1 MAGRS
6 IKITPEMMADAKLL
20 VRLLGCPVVEAPGE
34 AEA

>member
-6 IKITPEMMADAKLL
+6 IKITPEMIEDAKTL
-20 VRLLGCPVVEAPGE
+20 VRLLGAPVVEAPGE